1 MKNSRDSRK
10 PHKVRKLRV
19 LTKLEKLE
27 GQFPGLATEA
37 RQLLDKGVPA
47 SKAAQ
52 ILSAHFPV
60 TLTESIVR
68 SFRVKRWGPS
78 KDKVEEGTR
87 TLEIFFNKVGG
98 NHGLDLAAFARI
110 RELMDTSDIK
120 EANSIRLA
128 LLKMRA
134 QDLKEEEFK
143 LKTCQLKASQS
154 ANGEDADPEA
164 QSRKALQRIKE
175 IFGLTPEDAPGP
187 PPAHVAVA
195 TAGKESV

>member
-1 MKNSRDSRK
+1 MRKSPDSTK

-19 LTKLEKLE
+19 LTKLEKLD
-27 GQFPGLATEA
+27 GQFPGMATEA
-37 RQLLDKGVPA
+37 RMLLDQGIPMA
-47 SKAAQ
+47 ETAR

-60 TLTESIVR
+60 PVTEGIVR
-68 SFRVKRWGPS
+68 SFRLKRWGPS

-87 TLEIFFNKVGG
+87 TLEMFFNKVGG

-143 LKTCQLKASQS
+143 LKTRQLKAGQA

-164 QSRKALQRIKE
+164 QSRRALQRIKE

-187 PPAHVAVA
+187 PPAHVVVA
-195 TAGKESV
+195 TAAKESA